1 MEEIVGLL
9 YIRVSGITEKRQK
22 RAILLHLAGTDVQD
36 IFETFS
42 NNTSKS
48 RNPCPWCS
56 WSHVH
61 FGHMT

>member
-9 YIRVSGITEKRQK
+9 HIRVSGITEKRQK

-42 NNTSKS
+42 NTSKS